1 MIEINILPEESKKRI
16 KTENIFNSLRK
27 MLLFLTLIVLFV
39 STILLL
45 ARVALKYQADIYKN
59 FPVAYESSPTTD
71 SGTKE
76 IENKVIQVKKI
87 QEGFVDWYG
96 TISDLTEVLN
106 KNIKLESFSIDRDSA
121 TLSIVG
127 VAKTREAFLQ
137 LKTDLENSGRYFNID
152 FPVKNLLE
160 KEDIKFD
167 LKVNIKFI

>member
-16 KTENIFNSLRK
+16 KTENVFNSLRK

-59 FPVAYESSPTTD
+59 FPVAYESSSTKD

-76 IENKVIQVKKI
+76 IENKVIQVKNI

-96 TISDLTEVLN
+96 TISDLTEILN
-106 KNIKLESFSIDRDSA
+106 KDIKLESFSIDRDSA
-121 TLSIVG
+121 VLSIAG

-137 LKTDLENSGRYFNID
+137 LKTDLENSGRYLNID

-160 KEDIKFD
+160 KENIKFD